1 MITIIIRNNKFIRS
15 ILWKNVKV
23 ELEKLLKIKESR
35 ARDLIIYLLENNFIS
50 KIGKYKSTKYI
61 KNQS

>member
-1 MITIIIRNNKFIRS
+1 MQIQKIMEFFKTNDELTR
-15 ILWKNVKV
+15 LDVK
-23 ELEKLLKIKESR
+23 KSR
-35 ARDLIIYLLENNFIS
+35 ARDLITHLLENNFIS

>member
-1 MITIIIRNNKFIRS
+1 MEFFETNDELTRLDVE
-15 ILWKNVKV
+15 ILLDVK
-23 ELEKLLKIKESR
+23 KSH

-61 KNQS
+61 KSQS

>member
-1 MITIIIRNNKFIRS
+1 MQIQKIMEFFETNDELTRLDVE
-15 ILWKNVKV
+15 ILLDVK
-23 ELEKLLKIKESR
+23 KSH

-61 KNQS
+61 KSQS